1 MDEIQNY
8 ALNYVQFTFQVKEN
22 IKLKDFDF
30 CKEVINKWKKAHV
43 TFWISYLCL
52 EIWWH
57 CVGLSL
63 VASSDM

>member
-43 TFWISYLCL
+43 TF
-52 EIWWH
+52 
-57 CVGLSL
+57 
-63 VASSDM
+63 